1 MSSPRAIVSSQ
12 LDAAKGHRLWRD
24 RLSVGVVALA
34 TGINVLA
41 LLLVVIRLRPLGYA
55 VPVRYTSV
63 AGFDTLGAWY
73 VLYAIPLYGII
84 VLGANVSLAMKA
96 YTRSRIASFFLL
108 LAAVVV
114 ALLCLVICNAFV
126 SVV

>member
-1 MSSPRAIVSSQ
+1 MNSPRTIASSQ
-12 LDAAKGHRLWRD
+12 LEAAKGHRLWRD
-24 RLSVGVVALA
+24 RLSVGVVLLAAGVNALA
-34 TGINVLA
+34 LA
-41 LLLVVIRLRPLGYA
+41 LVLIRLRPLGYD

-63 AGFDTLGAWY
+63 AGFDSLGPWY
-73 VLYAIPLYGII
+73 ALYAIPVYGIL
-84 VLGANVSLAMKA
+84 VLVANVGLAMKA

-114 ALLCLVICNAFV
+114 ALLCLVISNAFV

>member
-1 MSSPRAIVSSQ
+1 MNSPRTIASSQ
-12 LDAAKGHRLWRD
+12 LEAAKGHRLWRD
-24 RLSVGVVALA
+24 RLSVGVVLLAAAVNALA
-34 TGINVLA
+34 LSLVL
-41 LLLVVIRLRPLGYA
+41 IRLRPLGYD

-63 AGFDTLGAWY
+63 AGFDSLGPWY
-73 VLYAIPLYGII
+73 ALYAIPVYGMV
-84 VLGANVSLAMKA
+84 VLAANVGLAMKA

-114 ALLCLVICNAFV
+114 ALLCLVISNAFV

>member
-1 MSSPRAIVSSQ
+1 MSSPRAIASSH

-24 RLSVGVVALA
+24 RLSVGVVLLA
-34 TGINVLA
+34 AGINILA
-41 LLLVVIRLRPLGYA
+41 LVLVVTRLRPLGYD

-63 AGFDTLGAWY
+63 VGFDTLGPWY
-73 VLYAIPLYGII
+73 VLYAIPLYGLL
-84 VLGANVSLAMKA
+84 VLGANVGLAMKA
-96 YTRSRIASFFLL
+96 YARSRIASFFLL

-114 ALLCLVICNAFV
+114 ALLCLVISNAFV

>member
-34 TGINVLA
+34 AGINVLA

-55 VPVRYTSV
+55 VPVCYTSV

>member
-1 MSSPRAIVSSQ
+1 MSSPRAIASSH

-24 RLSVGVVALA
+24 RLSVGVVLLAAGINILALA
-34 TGINVLA
+34 
-41 LLLVVIRLRPLGYA
+41 LVVTRLRPLGYD

-63 AGFDTLGAWY
+63 VGFDTLGPWY
-73 VLYAIPLYGII
+73 VLYAIPLYGLL
-84 VLGANVSLAMKA
+84 VLGANVGLAMKA
-96 YTRSRIASFFLL
+96 YARSRIASFFLL

-114 ALLCLVICNAFV
+114 ALLCLVISNAFV